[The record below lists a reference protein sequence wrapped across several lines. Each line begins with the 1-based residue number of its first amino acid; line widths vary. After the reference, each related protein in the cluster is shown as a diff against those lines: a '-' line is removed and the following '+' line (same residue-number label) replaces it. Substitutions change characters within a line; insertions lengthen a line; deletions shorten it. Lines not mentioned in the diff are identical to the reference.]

1 MNRLR
6 LLKVYYEWFQKRD
19 FEEDVPKDL
28 EFPYFELRYLHF
40 EGYPLESLPTN
51 FHPRNLVELNLK
63 HSSIKQ
69 LWKGNEVLL

>member
-6 LLKVYYEWFQKRD
+6 LLKVYYPEFGERD
-19 FEEDVPKDL
+19 FETLKNLD
-28 EFPYFELRYLHF
+28 FPYFELRYFHF
-40 EGYPLESLPTN
+40 KGYPLESLPTN